1 MKKIFLVA
9 TLVLPLVANAQT
21 KKVDLKTF
29 EDSLSYAVGCDIANG
44 LQQLPIDYE
53 ILTKAMM
60 DMSKGESRFGEDDVK
75 KILNELQVRQQKHM
89 ENEAQKNIETGNKFL
104 AENRNNKSVYETK
117 SGLQYKIIEQGKGN
131 KPKAT
136 DKVKFHYR
144 GTLLDGTQFD
154 SSYDRGQ
161 PLVGEVNRFIAGWV
175 EGIQLMSEGS
185 KYMFYIPSSLGY
197 GNFPAGQIP
206 PGSLL
211 IFEVE
216 LIEIVK

>member
-1 MKKIFLVA
+1 MKKIFLVVA
-9 TLVLPLVANAQT
+9 LVLPLMVNAQS
-21 KKVDLKTF
+21 KKVELKTF

-44 LQQLPIDYE
+44 LQQLPIDYDIVTRA
-53 ILTKAMM
+53 IL
-60 DMSKGESRFGEDDVK
+60 DMTKGESQFTSDDVK
-75 KILNELQVRQQKHM
+75 KILNELQLRQQRNM
-89 ENEAQKNIETGNKFL
+89 EAEAQKNIETGKKFL
-104 AENRNNKSVYETK
+104 AENRNNKSVYETQ

-131 KPKAT
+131 KPAVT

-175 EGIQLMSEGS
+175 EGMQLMTEGS
-185 KYMFYIPSSLGY
+185 KYVFYIPSNLGY

-216 LIEIVK
+216 LLEIIK

>member
-1 MKKIFLVA
+1 MKKIFLAVA
-9 TLVLPLVANAQT
+9 LVLPLMVNAQS
-21 KKVDLKTF
+21 KKVELKTF

-44 LQQLPIDYE
+44 LQQLPIDYDIVTRA
-53 ILTKAMM
+53 IL
-60 DMSKGESRFGEDDVK
+60 DMTKGESQFTSDDVK
-75 KILNELQVRQQKHM
+75 KILNELQLRQQRNM
-89 ENEAQKNIETGNKFL
+89 EAEAQKNIETGKKFL
-104 AENRNNKSVYETK
+104 AENRNNKSVYETQ

-131 KPKAT
+131 KSAVT

-175 EGIQLMSEGS
+175 EGMQLMTEGS
-185 KYMFYIPSSLGY
+185 KYVFYIPSNLGY

-216 LIEIVK
+216 LLEIIK

>member
-1 MKKIFLVA
+1 MKKIFLAVA
-9 TLVLPLVANAQT
+9 LVLPLIANAQT
-21 KKVDLKTF
+21 KKVELKTF

-44 LQQLPIDYE
+44 LRQLPVDYE
-53 ILTKAMM
+53 ILTRAML
-60 DMSKGESRFGEDDVK
+60 DMSKGESKFTDEDVK
-75 KILNELQVRQQKHM
+75 KILNELQLRQQQNM
-89 ENEAQKNIETGNKFL
+89 EAEAQKNIETGKKFL
-104 AENRNNKSVYETK
+104 VENRNNKSVYETK
-117 SGLQYKIIEQGKGN
+117 SGLQYKIIEHGKGN

-175 EGIQLMSEGS
+175 EGMQLMTEGS
-185 KYMFYIPSSLGY
+185 KYMFYIPSDLGY

>member
-21 KKVDLKTF
+21 KKVELKTF

-216 LIEIVK
+216 LIDIVK

>member
-21 KKVDLKTF
+21 KKVELKTF

-53 ILTKAMM
+53 ILTKAVM

>member
-21 KKVDLKTF
+21 KKVELKTF

-60 DMSKGESRFGEDDVK
+60 DMSKGESRFGEDDVN

>member
-9 TLVLPLVANAQT
+9 ALVLPLLTNAQS
-21 KKVDLKTF
+21 KKVELNTF

-44 LQQLPIDYE
+44 LQQLPVDYH
-53 ILTKAMM
+53 ILTQAML
-60 DMSKGESRFGEDDVK
+60 DFSKGESRFSEEEVK
-75 KILNELQVRQQKHM
+75 KVLNELQLRQQKHM
-89 ENEAQKNIETGNKFL
+89 ENEAQKNIETGKKFL
-104 AENRNNKSVYETK
+104 EENRNSKSVYETP
-117 SGLQYKIIEQGKGN
+117 SGLQYKVIEQGKGN
-131 KPKAT
+131 KPTAT
-136 DKVKFHYR
+136 DKVRFHYR

-175 EGIQLMSEGS
+175 EGMQLMTEGS
-185 KYMFYIPSSLGY
+185 KYIFYIPSHLGY